1 VCTSL
6 VRKGSKMQQ
15 YSIAAADK
23 TGRVEVA
30 VNGMPQA
37 WDDRNFVV
45 GQGQGLFQH
54 NDLEK
59 EPHLQSPCPK
69 WW

>member
-1 VCTSL
+1 MCNIAP
-6 VRKGSKMQQ
+6 
-15 YSIAAADK
+15 IAAADK

-30 VNGMPQA
+30 VNEMPQA

-54 NDLEK
+54 SDLEK